1 MTDRSSGLRPA
12 LQSGRAAT
20 LLACWTFSTWFPA
33 TWSPGVWQLDFF
45 SIASA
50 VGNKKA
56 SQGCKAGASVVP
68 GTKCVL
74 VWRLRKDS
82 CG

>member
-1 MTDRSSGLRPA
+1 MAVR
-12 LQSGRAAT
+12 
-20 LLACWTFSTWFPA
+20 
-33 TWSPGVWQLDFF
+33 VF

-50 VGNKKA
+50 VGNKEA